1 MSGEQRRAILVRTD
15 ESEPEAQISGT
26 TWLAILAGLLALA
39 GISLLIATNWEQ
51 IGPEVRIAAF
61 RVLLGAIGEGA
72 VRAQSRAVAL
82 AVSLEIIWLIL
93 PLLGIGLYAQTFQL
107 SGNSIASFLVW
118 LVLTAPLAWRSAH
131 PIVPTRHTGSPVAV
145 LLTGSFFSWGPLYL
159 RGDPGVM
166 AWAL

>member
-1 MSGEQRRAILVRTD
+1 M
-15 ESEPEAQISGT
+15 
-26 TWLAILAGLLALA
+26 
-39 GISLLIATNWEQ
+39 
-51 IGPEVRIAAF
+51 RIAAF